1 MGVQAEGPAGLP
13 AWGWESLHDG
23 HPRHLGVRTDT
34 LPRPLCIPGPQQ
46 RERRWPSPWLRRPC
60 PVGRSALQLCS
71 AKAKELRGLRISL
84 SSRGRPLAVGGTY
97 TCGTRNKWRTGSETC
112 DSGKHRRSRAKRRV
126 AARWSSGR
134 MSSRASLGR
143 AGSCLRGPGD
153 RSSVSITA
161 RPSSQRITA
170 LFGPSEDRGR
180 ERTLTDGGASPA
192 FTRPFPQRCRV
203 TDRRRRKS
211 MKPCS
216 SSAGHTL
223 VTELAL

>member
-112 DSGKHRRSRAKRRV
+112 DSGNTDVRVRR
-126 AARWSSGR
+126 GG
-134 MSSRASLGR
+134 LQR
-143 AGSCLRGPGD
+143 AGRRGGC
-153 RSSVSITA
+153 RRE
-161 RPSSQRITA
+161 RPSGELGA
-170 LFGPSEDRGR
+170 AFEDRG
-180 ERTLTDGGASPA
+180 TGVASPS
-192 FTRPFPQRCRV
+192 RPV
-203 TDRRRRKS
+203 
-211 MKPCS
+211 
-216 SSAGHTL
+216 
-223 VTELAL
+223 